1 VTEENR
7 RDAIAKELNQA
18 RLARAAARLLAD
30 ASLHNDSLSRLYYA
44 LFHTLVALL
53 LTEGIEPRRHRG
65 LPHLLGTHFSS
76 LIAAADV
83 ALVTRV
89 ASYRDLA
96 DYERTWEATE
106 EIVREASVAVDALLA
121 RIRQHL
127 VDQGWTAAPSQDD
140 DPVA

>member
-1 VTEENR
+1 MTEENR

-18 RLARAAARLLAD
+18 RLARTAARLLAD
-30 ASLHNDSLSRLYYA
+30 ASLYNDALSRLYYA

-76 LIAAADV
+76 VLGAADI
-83 ALVTRV
+83 ALVTRA

-96 DYERTWEATE
+96 DYERTWEATA
-106 EIVREASVAVDALLA
+106 EIVTEASDAVDALST
-121 RIRQHL
+121 RIREHL
-127 VDQGWTAAPSQDD
+127 IDKGWLASP
-140 DPVA
+140 P